1 LYRETVRTREPE
13 FVEAVAIASEQG
25 RPGVEDEV
33 ARAQAGDLQAFEAI
47 YRKQAG
53 RVYAIC
59 LRMSA
64 DPARA
69 EDLTQESFVRAW
81 EKLGSFRGDS
91 PFEAWLR
98 RLTINVVLSEHRRSG
113 RRRSRETRTD
123 DVVRFPD
130 GAQPARTGRAI
141 DLESA
146 VSRLP
151 DGARK
156 VFVLHDVEGY
166 RHDEIARLLGVAT
179 GTSKTQ
185 LHRARR
191 LLREALRS

>member
-1 LYRETVRTREPE
+1 M
-13 FVEAVAIASEQG
+13 EAVAIVSEQG

-33 ARAQAGDLQAFEAI
+33 ARAQAGDLSAFESI
-47 YRKQAG
+47 YRSQAG

-59 LRMSA
+59 LRMTA

-69 EDLTQESFVRAW
+69 EDLTQEAFIRAW
-81 EKLGSFRGDS
+81 EKLGSYRAES
-91 PFEAWLR
+91 PFGAWLR
-98 RLTINVVLSEHRRSG
+98 RLTINVVLSERRSSA
-113 RRRSRETRTD
+113 RRRSRESGTA

-130 GAQPARTGRAI
+130 APRPGQDGHGI

-146 VSRLP
+146 ISRLP
-151 DGARK
+151 DGARR

-166 RHDEIARLLGVAT
+166 RHDEIAALLGVAP

-185 LHRARR
+185 LHRARK
-191 LLREALRS
+191 LLREALKS

>member
-1 LYRETVRTREPE
+1 M
-13 FVEAVAIASEQG
+13 EAVAIASEQG

-33 ARAQAGDLQAFEAI
+33 ARAQAGDLEAFESI
-47 YRKQAG
+47 YRRQAG

-59 LRMSA
+59 LRMCA

-81 EKLGSFRGDS
+81 EKLGLFRGDS

-98 RLTINVVLSEHRRSG
+98 RLTVNVVLSERRSSG
-113 RRRSRETRTD
+113 RRRTRETPTEELS
-123 DVVRFPD
+123 RFPESPRPRQD
-130 GAQPARTGRAI
+130 GHGV
-141 DLESA
+141 DLENA
-146 VSRLP
+146 ISRLP

-166 RHDEIARLLGVAT
+166 RHAEIARLLGVAP

-185 LHRARR
+185 LHRARK

>member
-1 LYRETVRTREPE
+1 
-13 FVEAVAIASEQG
+13 VEALAIANSPG
-25 RPGVEDEV
+25 RPGLEEEVE
-33 ARAQAGDLQAFEAI
+33 RAQAGDLQAFESV
-47 YRKQAG
+47 YRRHAG

-69 EDLTQESFVRAW
+69 EDLTQETFIRAW
-81 EKLGSFRGDS
+81 EKLASFRGDS
-91 PFEAWLR
+91 PFQAWLR
-98 RLTINVVLSEHRRSG
+98 RLTVNVVLADRRSSG
-113 RRRSRETRTD
+113 RRSSRETATD
-123 DVVRFPD
+123 RIARFPERTLA
-130 GAQPARTGRAI
+130 AQPGRAI
-141 DLESA
+141 DLETA
-146 VSRLP
+146 ISRLP
-151 DGARK
+151 EGARR

-166 RHDEIARLLGVAT
+166 RHDEIADMLGVAT